1 MEAADQRWVVVY
13 LSTGFSLAQAA
24 RLGEAFN
31 LANRLHA
38 FSADY
43 QLKYVSE
50 SGGLLQSSSGVKIAA
65 EALGDE
71 HGRRA
76 FAFFHLHGDRAAVN
90 WDDALR
96 RRLTDVRRHARWI
109 VDGMDLS
116 TLAAA
121 PRPQEAGA
129 APTGRARRAAAPIE
143 LQADEADVLGAVLDM
158 FRADLGDSAA
168 QEIASN
174 LLRPVEQRCTQSMWA
189 FRELSASPSIRM
201 SVQQLRA
208 QSANR
213 ISIADI
219 AQTVAMSERNFL
231 RRFKKE
237 IGVTP
242 TEFVQHVRL
251 ERACHMLI
259 HTTLPADKV
268 ARRTGFGSGERLAK
282 LFRQRLLIS
291 PTEFRVTE
299 RERLLT
305 NGAGAIDGAPD
316 AQATPQPARADGK
329 RPGRGPRADACGKTG
344 RMTVESPCHDHD
356 PRFPCP
362 CFPLPPQ
369 PPSARQK

>member
-1 MEAADQRWVVVY
+1 M
-13 LSTGFSLAQAA
+13 AQAA

-50 SGGLLQSSSGVKIAA
+50 SGGLLQSSSGVRIAA

-71 HGRRA
+71 HGHRA
-76 FAFFHLHGDRAAVN
+76 LAFFHLHGDRVSVN
-90 WDDALR
+90 WSDALR
-96 RRLTDVRRHARWI
+96 RRLTDIRRHARWI
-109 VDGMDLS
+109 VDAMDLP
-116 TLAAA
+116 TLAASQRQTDA
-121 PRPQEAGA
+121 GHPRTE
-129 APTGRARRAAAPIE
+129 RARRAAATIE
-143 LQADEADVLGAVLDM
+143 LQAGEADVFAAVLDM

-174 LLRPVEQRCTQSMWA
+174 LMRPVEQRYAQSMWA

-201 SVQQLRA
+201 SAQRLRA

-213 ISIADI
+213 ISIAE
-219 AQTVAMSERNFL
+219 VARTASMSERNFL

-237 IGVTP
+237 VGVTP

-282 LFRQRLLIS
+282 LFRQRLLVS
-291 PTEFRVTE
+291 PTEFRVAE
-299 RERLLT
+299 RERILA
-305 NGAGAIDGAPD
+305 NGAGAPD
-316 AQATPQPARADGK
+316 PQPAPRPAKAGGERAS
-329 RPGRGPRADACGKTG
+329 RGARADAREKAG
-344 RMTVESPCHDHD
+344 RMTVKSPCRDHD

-362 CFPLPPQ
+362 CSPLPPP
-369 PPSARQK
+369 PPSARRK